1 MENLYKNKYRTQ
13 SLRIANW
20 DYGQN
25 GAYFI
30 TICTSDRVCYFGDI
44 KNKKTML
51 SPLGVIADILWYEI
65 KNHAKNCE
73 LGEFVVMPNHIHGIL
88 ILNADATATGST
100 TAMAGATATVETRH
114 ALSLHHHH
122 QPIQP
127 TQRTPKSPIGKN
139 RFQNQG
145 KNTVS
150 SIVGA
155 YKSAVTK
162 HAHRL
167 GYEFQW
173 QRNYWEHIIRDENEY
188 RRIAQY
194 ILDNPKK
201 WALDKL
207 NGGTGN
213 QVKEPPAQYNQEAW
227 MV

>member
-88 ILNADATATGST
+88 ILNADATAT
-100 TAMAGATATVETRH
+100 ATATVETRH
-114 ALSLHHHH
+114 ALSLRHRHHQQQ

-173 QRNYWEHIIRDENEY
+173 QRKYWEHIIRDENEY